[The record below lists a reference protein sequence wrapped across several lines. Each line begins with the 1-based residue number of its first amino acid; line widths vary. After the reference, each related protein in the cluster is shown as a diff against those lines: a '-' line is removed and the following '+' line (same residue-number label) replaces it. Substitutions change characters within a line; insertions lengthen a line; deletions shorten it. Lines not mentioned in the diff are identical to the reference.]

1 MTHPFDNFK
10 GQTKI
15 VFIENL
21 KGEDRW
27 KRPARLEA
35 AEEKGKV

>member
-1 MTHPFDNFK
+1 MTHSFHNFK
-10 GQTKI
+10 RQTKI

-21 KGEDRW
+21 KGEDRRR
-27 KRPARLEA
+27 RPARLEA

>member
-1 MTHPFDNFK
+1 MTQSFHNVE

-21 KGEDRW
+21 KGEDRGRRLP
-27 KRPARLEA
+27 RPEA
-35 AEEKGKV
+35 AEEKGEV

>member
-1 MTHPFDNFK
+1 MTNPFHNFK

-21 KGEDRW
+21 KGEDGGR
-27 KRPARLEA
+27 RPPRPEA
-35 AEEKGKV
+35 VEEKGEV